1 LFQFRLIIINLNKEV
16 KEMMTGTWNEIL
28 GMSGKGKNHIKCLCI
43 VLFTVF
49 LFSSVPNNAYAA
61 FDIIVPTDVEIHTTN
76 DQTVSSFG
84 YWGWV
89 VATDNSI
96 SLADFLNASLPSAI
110 SDPMVSVSQDFIGE
124 FFTAPLDPG
133 EVGGQSAANNAV
145 FNPFLLPGETL
156 NAPTFGFWSIT
167 FDFPRSLGHDSGNTP
182 SILTSSI
189 TIGGETID
197 YSTNVLFINDETNGK
212 VITGAQRLSTNGGV
226 IVPEPISTVL
236 FLTGGGIMAGR
247 RYLKKRKKSL
257 I

>member
-1 LFQFRLIIINLNKEV
+1 V

-28 GMSGKGKNHIKCLCI
+28 RMSGKGVNHIKCLCI
-43 VLFTVF
+43 VLFTVI

-61 FDIIVPTDVEIHTTN
+61 YDIIVPTDVEIHTTN
-76 DQTVSSFG
+76 DQTLSSFA

-96 SLADFLNASLPSAI
+96 LVADFQNASLSSSI
-110 SDPMVSVSQDFIGE
+110 SDPVVSVYQDFIKE
-124 FFTAPLDPG
+124 QFTGDLAPG
-133 EVGGQSAANNAV
+133 QVGGKSAENNAV
-145 FNPFLLPGETL
+145 FDPFLLPGETL
-156 NAPTFGFWSIT
+156 KTPTFGFWSIT
-167 FDFPRSLGHDSGNTP
+167 FDFPDSMGHDSGGTS

-226 IVPEPISTVL
+226 IVPEPVSSIL